1 MRRLK
6 TVCGQR
12 LKGPCGVRRAL
23 QDSCPLPA
31 LPRSA
36 GEGIEKKSLN
46 ICSPSAH
53 CAKSIKLREQCLR
66 FARDQNLERRGKES
80 PNACCPSAHCS
91 EKESTDLLSGSRV
104 RFPPSQCGGGLGRG
118 QSCLSAI
125 PYPLSASK
133 SSGMSLV
140 AALFLIV
147 VIAALGAFAVR
158 IGMGQQ
164 HTVNLSLL
172 SNRAMAAA
180 NAGIEW
186 SAYRALESGNCS
198 NGSLS
203 LTQGALAGF
212 TVDVSC
218 VSTSFGTE
226 GTLYVIESVSRY
238 GTYGRAD
245 YASRRVR
252 ARFFE

>member
-1 MRRLK
+1 MKQVKQGLRSP
-6 TVCGQR
+6 VCGR
-12 LKGPCGVRRAL
+12 SHGRASGVRRAL

-31 LPRSA
+31 LPRGA
-36 GEGIEKKSLN
+36 GEGSKSCFLPDLRAAAERTKSCPLPRTAGEGFKKEISEVCLARAHDRV
-46 ICSPSAH
+46 SSSA
-53 CAKSIKLREQCLR
+53 S
-66 FARDQNLERRGKES
+66 NS
-80 PNACCPSAHCS
+80 SA
-91 EKESTDLLSGSRV
+91 SGH
-104 RFPPSQCGGGLGRG
+104 RFPPLQCGGGLGRG
-118 QSCLSAI
+118 QSRLSAI
-125 PYPLSASK
+125 RYPLSASK

-164 HTVNLSLL
+164 QTVNLSLL

>member
-1 MRRLK
+1 
-6 TVCGQR
+6 
-12 LKGPCGVRRAL
+12 
-23 QDSCPLPA
+23 
-31 LPRSA
+31 
-36 GEGIEKKSLN
+36 
-46 ICSPSAH
+46 
-53 CAKSIKLREQCLR
+53 
-66 FARDQNLERRGKES
+66 
-80 PNACCPSAHCS
+80 
-91 EKESTDLLSGSRV
+91 
-104 RFPPSQCGGGLGRG
+104 
-118 QSCLSAI
+118 
-125 PYPLSASK
+125 
-133 SSGMSLV
+133 MSLV

-164 HTVNLSLL
+164 QTVNLSLL

-218 VSTSFGTE
+218 VSTSFGAE
-226 GTLYVIESVSRY
+226 GTLYVIESVSRS

>member
-1 MRRLK
+1 
-6 TVCGQR
+6 
-12 LKGPCGVRRAL
+12 
-23 QDSCPLPA
+23 
-31 LPRSA
+31 
-36 GEGIEKKSLN
+36 
-46 ICSPSAH
+46 
-53 CAKSIKLREQCLR
+53 
-66 FARDQNLERRGKES
+66 
-80 PNACCPSAHCS
+80 
-91 EKESTDLLSGSRV
+91 
-104 RFPPSQCGGGLGRG
+104 
-118 QSCLSAI
+118 
-125 PYPLSASK
+125 
-133 SSGMSLV
+133 MSLV

-164 HTVNLSLL
+164 QTVNLSLL
-172 SNRAMAAA
+172 GTRAMAAA

-203 LTQGALAGF
+203 LTEGALAGF

-218 VSTSFGTE
+218 VGTSFGAE
-226 GTLYVIESVSRY
+226 GTLYVIEAVSRY

>member
-1 MRRLK
+1 MKRHKRA
-6 TVCGQR
+6 VCGQS
-12 LKGPCGVRRAL
+12 LGTANGVRRAL
-23 QDSCPLPA
+23 RDRCPLPA
-31 LPRSA
+31 DR
-36 GEGIEKKSLN
+36 
-46 ICSPSAH
+46 
-53 CAKSIKLREQCLR
+53 Q
-66 FARDQNLERRGKES
+66 
-80 PNACCPSAHCS
+80 
-91 EKESTDLLSGSRV
+91 
-104 RFPPSQCGGGLGRG
+104 
-118 QSCLSAI
+118 SAI
-125 PYPLSASK
+125 RHPLSASK

-147 VIAALGAFAVR
+147 VIAALGTFAVK

-164 HTVNLSLL
+164 QTVNLSLL
-172 SNRAMAAA
+172 GSRAMAAA

-186 SAYRALESGNCS
+186 SAYRALENGNCT

-212 TVDVSC
+212 TVDVTC
-218 VSTSFGTE
+218 VSTSFAPE
-226 GTLYVIESVSRY
+226 GTLYVLESVSRY

>member
-1 MRRLK
+1 MKQVEQGLRS
-6 TVCGQR
+6 TVCGRSQG
-12 LKGPCGVRRAL
+12 KVCGVRRAL
-23 QDSCPLPA
+23 QQSCPLPA

-36 GEGIEKKSLN
+36 GERTKSCLLPVLRSATERTKRCPLPALPRDAGEGFKRKTWGLCLARAHDQKSSSAN
-46 ICSPSAH
+46 GSSSSGHRSPP
-53 CAKSIKLREQCLR
+53 L
-66 FARDQNLERRGKES
+66 
-80 PNACCPSAHCS
+80 
-91 EKESTDLLSGSRV
+91 
-104 RFPPSQCGGGLGRG
+104 QCGGGLGRG
-118 QSCLSAI
+118 QSRLSAI
-125 PYPLSASK
+125 RYPLSASR

-164 HTVNLSLL
+164 QTVNLSLL
-172 SNRAMAAA
+172 GNRAMAAA

-186 SAYRALESGNCS
+186 SAYRALEDGNCS

-203 LTQGALAGF
+203 LTQGALTGF
-212 TVDVSC
+212 TVDVTC
-218 VSTSFGTE
+218 VSTSFGSE
-226 GTLYVIESVSRY
+226 GTLYVIEAASRS

-245 YASRRVR
+245 YVSRRIR